1 MESRYKELAISSILV
16 TIVTLITYNIFVE
29 NLSGEKVFYSL
40 LSGLGF
46 ETFVPDGWIF
56 IQLWFLTYI
65 LACYI
70 TVLII
75 QRINVIRMSE
85 FSFWSM

>member
-46 ETFVPDGWIF
+46 EAFVPDGWIF
-56 IQLWFLTYI
+56 IQLRFLTYI

-70 TVLII
+70 TVPII